1 MAYNYK
7 NAIDAVFSYFN
18 FDKSE
23 VEFIDNTNNRAFI
36 MEVNNEKVVIFTAPI
51 GCKKDNR
58 QNWVDTRDS
67 GVQERKIAWKFA
79 ASNNFKFFFLCVN
92 S

>member
-79 ASNNFKFFFLCVN
+79 ASNNFKFFLA
-92 S
+92 